1 MGVQFRQGPGDIDL
15 YLHQQYAA
23 RPRDAPD
30 FHDNYTKPYAGATL
44 AILATLTQLQ
54 HAITQFLLSLA
65 AVAAVE
71 QPRPGAQPLA
81 RRDGLTHTA
90 VAANFALLLVAS
102 RTAHLQRS
110 TVARINDQIDSICS
124 TSSTSRH
131 GGIWL
136 LPLSTELTKRS

>member
-1 MGVQFRQGPGDIDL
+1 MLQTVSRLLPELPLTLVTAVATHFVMSFAQTLMHYKLGHRPGDD
-15 YLHQQYAA
+15 HKHD
-23 RPRDAPD
+23 RD
-30 FHDNYTKPYAGATL
+30 GA
-44 AILATLTQLQ
+44 
-54 HAITQFLLSLA
+54 
-65 AVAAVE
+65 
-71 QPRPGAQPLA
+71 LA

-124 TSSTSRH
+124 ISSTSRH